1 MSIVRL
7 KVDHCQARS
16 LILASV
22 FGMER
27 RWWAYGLLTAT
38 AVVLGLLLIRAT
50 FAYVPSLTFEFLTN
64 RLTYVYV
71 FVATAVV
78 FLMLGYTLSRRI
90 DELRRLSATDAL
102 TGLPNRRAFHARLR
116 EEWLR
121 ARRYNSPLSL
131 LLVDVDGLKQINDER
146 GHAAG
151 DEVLRTAARAIAVTM
166 RVTDFGA
173 RWGGDEFAIVAP
185 NTVRQSA
192 QHLAQRLVGHV
203 STEALAHQA
212 AVTISVGGA
221 TVEPHQNA
229 SATIERLL
237 EAADAALYQ
246 AKNDGRNRVR
256 IA

>member
-1 MSIVRL
+1 VRST
-7 KVDHCQARS
+7 HGC
-16 LILASV
+16 
-22 FGMER
+22 G
-27 RWWAYGLLTAT
+27 
-38 AVVLGLLLIRAT
+38 
-50 FAYVPSLTFEFLTN
+50 
-64 RLTYVYV
+64 
-71 FVATAVV
+71 
-78 FLMLGYTLSRRI
+78 
-90 DELRRLSATDAL
+90 
-102 TGLPNRRAFHARLR
+102 

-173 RWGGDEFAIVAP
+173 RWGGDEFAIGAP
-185 NTVRQSA
+185 ITVRQSA

-203 STEALAHQA
+203 STEARAHQTG
-212 AVTISVGGA
+212 VTISVGVA
-221 TVEPHQNA
+221 TVEPHRNP

-237 EAADAALYQ
+237 NAADAALYQ

-256 IA
+256 VA